1 MEKIYGEKKLSEE
14 ETTALYA
21 RKMKKAA
28 QILFFQRHRRPG
40 VKGWE
45 LRKILGKDFF
55 KILDLLDVELEK
67 LGLKVKIVY
76 EEEEPPKSPSI
87 EQLER
92 ARFYITLDN
101 PLTVTDTTMSG
112 WRIDDVAALAVTV
125 AYIVSKQGKAPRKE
139 VEQLLK
145 QKFPKWRVDLNLDRY
160 IRWGYI
166 NQDEKDILYLDWR
179 SKAEID
185 LKTLVNLILEKEH
198 E

>member
-125 AYIVSKQGKAPRKE
+125 AHIVSKQGKAPRKE